1 MGLKIHNRPRG
12 SGKTQECI
20 ERMKSDKKLLMLVR
34 TREQRDQY
42 PKELHDRIIFAK
54 GPAEAVE
61 HIRVTNPLKAGL
73 GEYYIKTLLIDEGL
87 LGLSRIKLAQT
98 YFELG
103 SLTNDVE
110 MYCTDEWEP
119 INTSFEKRCKAVGKH
134 LDSQEKHTL

>member
-20 ERMKSDKKLLMLVR
+20 ERMKSDEKLLMLVR
-34 TREQRDQY
+34 TRQQRDCY
-42 PKELHDRIIFAK
+42 PKELHDRIIFGK
-54 GPAEAVE
+54 GPSTAVE
-61 HIRVTNPLKAGL
+61 HIRINNPLKAGL

-87 LGLSRIKLAQT
+87 LGLSSTDIAQF

-119 INTSFEKRCKAVGKH
+119 ITNSFERRCKAVGKH